1 MGRAERERERERKES
16 TDSALQ
22 LLTLQLY
29 VLTLHIPRLPHS
41 PFVACSM
48 KSGGRPGRI
57 YHMMRAAAD
66 VLYCS

>member
-29 VLTLHIPRLPHS
+29 VLTHCIPRPPHS
-41 PFVACSM
+41 AFVAY
-48 KSGGRPGRI
+48 SGGRPGRI
-57 YHMMRAAAD
+57 YHVMCAAAD
-66 VLYCS
+66 VLYYS